1 MVVAWVV
8 TMPAAA
14 IVAAAVYGLTQ
25 LPSLAASTIV
35 LAVLIAGLLVL
46 LWKSLRAAPKASD
59 VEADLDKEAE
69 EEFPMLAGAG
79 SIIPSGKPRRRH
91 GHKADS
97 HGDTDAP
104 GRDDAKAAK
113 EAEQRKQ
120 LDELNK
126 VTADQ
131 VPELSW

>member
-1 MVVAWVV
+1 M
-8 TMPAAA
+8 
-14 IVAAAVYGLTQ
+14 
-25 LPSLAASTIV
+25 
-35 LAVLIAGLLVL
+35 L
-46 LWKSLRAAPKASD
+46 LWKSLRAAPTASD

-79 SIIPSGKPRRRH
+79 SIIPSGKPRRPH
-91 GHKADS
+91 AHTTESD
-97 HGDTDAP
+97 GDADAP
-104 GRDDAKAAK
+104 GKDDAKAAK

-120 LDELNK
+120 LEELNK